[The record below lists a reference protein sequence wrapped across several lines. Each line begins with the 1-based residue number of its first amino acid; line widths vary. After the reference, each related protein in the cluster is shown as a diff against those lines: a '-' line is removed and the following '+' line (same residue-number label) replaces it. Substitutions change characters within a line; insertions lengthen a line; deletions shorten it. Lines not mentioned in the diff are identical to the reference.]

1 MYETIRKYLNNQI
14 DKAIKDLLHDAG
26 IKTERKGYK
35 HFNYLSC
42 NNTIL
47 KDTGYRIICETSISN
62 DNERISL
69 YHESKEDRVAGYEFE
84 VKIKDNVIKINK
96 KKLNEGDF

>member
-1 MYETIRKYLNNQI
+1 MYETIKKYLNNQI
-14 DKAIKDLLHDAG
+14 DRAIKDLLHEAG

-47 KDTGYRIICETSISN
+47 KDTGYRIEYKASISN
-62 DNERISL
+62 DNLRICL
-69 YHESKEDRVAGYEFE
+69 YHEDRIAGYEFE
-84 VKIKDNVIKINK
+84 VKIKDNIIKVNRR
-96 KKLNEGDF
+96 KLNEGDF

>member
-1 MYETIRKYLNNQI
+1 MYETIKEYLNKQI
-14 DKAIKDLLHDAG
+14 DRVIKDLINEAG

-47 KDTGYRIICETSISN
+47 KDTGYRIEYKASISN
-62 DNERISL
+62 DNLRICL
-69 YHESKEDRVAGYEFE
+69 YQEGKEDRVIGYEFE
-84 VKIKDNVIKINK
+84 VNIKDNVIRINR